1 MAEREKEPTK
11 EEKKEKKSLIRILI
25 EKIDKLLEKIKQA
38 IKDNNKGEEERLRRE
53 LRNVQKKREN
63 LVTSFYQ
70 KTDFGRET
78 KKKKDLLEKSLREA
92 LSELRAASDEE
103 IREKAQKVRRIL
115 EKKEEEARRH
125 WQQEPDDL
133 GEKYREI
140 AEVELEELIRKARE
154 ECYRILKERQGEEE
168 TREEATERLE
178 KTKEELKRLF
188 PEFSEE
194 ERERIAGRAV
204 YGFNRHQ
211 YLVGEGDPKRGMA
224 DMSPEEIAKL
234 ADDNLD
240 AYFRLIGAFSGE
252 FYHEAA
258 RLVMSLETM
267 NKFTNFIRDLSEAP
281 GREARKILREVEEKI
296 KLRKM
301 YHNIVCAVEQGGG
314 KLEQLQGMM
323 EMFMPQLF
331 DQTFREEEAEIAAHL
346 YDIGTAM
353 MRSLHGNWVP
363 SEKMLRS
370 AKKRDSEIDIWVRD
384 RLEKVLRAKYGN
396 EGFEERFPENIREQ
410 KLEGIMALGK
420 GFEFAT
426 LRMIEEVA
434 RGRIP
439 KGEGV
444 TSPPY
449 EDFVRPADSFEHFL
463 EKFQEGDPGAE
474 FLMFVIT
481 KGKVL
486 PGSSRKEIKRLIGR
500 ELGVDPTAL
509 TLKDVVNF
517 LGFTGPFR
525 GWRLKKMVEGIPEE
539 DRKWLGMAISL
550 ELAGDDLKKR
560 KEIIQLALKRN
571 PVRVLREAEL
581 QDGEILD
588 LDVQARVIEETLRQ
602 LYSGAELERR
612 IEELAARRK
621 VIDGKKESDEDFAK
635 RIKQAKK
642 ARDEFL
648 NKVETPLVVLAQL
661 EVEKKEGEINF
672 NYLKDIFS
680 PKEIRDAQAYYQAIK
695 RVIER
700 YPRTWVTEG
709 GRGEEKE
716 SGTLIEFLA
725 QKEFPYIPGVDD
737 VPWHKFDFERV
748 GQKGIARKFRDNL
761 EVEKAMKTLFN
772 LETEIPK
779 LRRVEDIIKV
789 CDEIWKAIRGYGK
802 KPATEKMADIYEGIG
817 RFNAANFW
825 KRFLPIPFDAL
836 ADWMGDNI
844 PGLKPTSFAKEI
856 YGDSA
861 CSWRAVDLRNFLS
874 HARLAGHITEEQE
887 KELRRRLRCH
897 LGWVALEFIIRAG
910 PIGVALIIYTFLK
923 ELKEQLEEQVK
934 EQG

>member
-1 MAEREKEPTK
+1 MTEREKEPTK
-11 EEKKEKKSLIRILI
+11 EEKKERKSIIKILI
-25 EKIDKLLEKIKQA
+25 EKINKLLKEIKQA
-38 IKDNNKGEEERLRRE
+38 IKKNDDKEEERLKRE
-53 LRNVQKKREN
+53 LRNVQKKKKG
-63 LVTSFYQ
+63 LIASFYQ
-70 KTDFGRET
+70 NTDFGRET
-78 KKKKDLLEKSLREA
+78 KKKKDLLEKSLRGA
-92 LSELRAASDEE
+92 LSELRTASEEE
-103 IREKAQKVRRIL
+103 IKEKAQKVRRIL
-115 EKKEEEARRH
+115 ERKEEEARRH

-133 GEKYREI
+133 EERYHEI
-140 AEVELEELIRKARE
+140 AEVELEELIRKGKE
-154 ECYRILKERQGEEE
+154 EYYRILKEHQREGE
-168 TREEATERLE
+168 TRKETTEGLE

-194 ERERIAGRAV
+194 ERERIAGRAA

-224 DMSPEEIAKL
+224 DMSLKEIAKL

-240 AYFRLIGAFSGE
+240 AYFRLIGTFSGE

-346 YDIGTAM
+346 YDIGTTV

-384 RLEKVLRAKYGN
+384 RLEKILRAKYGN
-396 EGFEERFPENIREQ
+396 EGFEERFPEDIREQ

-444 TSPPY
+444 VSPPY

-463 EKFQEGDPGAE
+463 EKFQDGDPGAE

-481 KGKVL
+481 KGSVL
-486 PGSSRKEIKRLIGR
+486 PGSSRKEIKRLIKR

-525 GWRLKKMVEGIPEE
+525 GWRLKKMVEGISEE

-560 KEIIQLALKRN
+560 KEIIQQALKRN

-588 LDVQARVIEETLRQ
+588 PEVVNEVIRGTLKQ
-602 LYSGAELERR
+602 LYKGEELEQKIR
-612 IEELAARRK
+612 ELAPKKRK
-621 VIDGKKESDEDFAK
+621 RESDEEYLRRLAG
-635 RIKQAKK
+635 IKTRKT
-642 ARDEFL
+642 FL
-648 NKVETPLVVLAQL
+648 QEIEEPLIILAQL
-661 EVEKKEGEINF
+661 EVEKREGEINF
-672 NYLKDIFS
+672 DYLKDIFS
-680 PKEIRDAQAYYQAIK
+680 PEQIRRAQFYYQEIK

-700 YPRTWVTEG
+700 YPRTWATEG
-709 GRGEEKE
+709 GRGKKE

-725 QKEFPYIPGVDD
+725 QKKFPYIPGVDD
-737 VPWHKFDFERV
+737 VPWHEFDFERV

-761 EVEKAMKTLFN
+761 GVEKAMKALLN
-772 LETEIPK
+772 LEIEIPK
-779 LRRVEDIIKV
+779 LRKGEDIVKA
-789 CDEIWKAIRGYGK
+789 CDEIWKTIGSYGK
-802 KPATEKMADIYEGIG
+802 KAAAKKMTDIYEGIG

-825 KRFLPIPFDAL
+825 KRLLPIPFDAL
-836 ADWMGDNI
+836 ADWMGDNLGFL
-844 PGLKPTSFAKEI
+844 GLKPTSFAKEI

-887 KELRRRLRCH
+887 KELRKRLKCH
-897 LGWVALEFIIRAG
+897 LGWIALEFIVRAG